1 MNDETLRKMVEMRM
15 DGTTYQ
21 EIGDAFGMSKQNAQD
36 VLSRYYKR
44 LSGHRGRGFTIE
56 NIAYEGIYDFFDKN
70 KKMTVSRFASLIFGN
85 DAPRNVAKVRGFI
98 IGEHE
103 ALFKISH
110 IKKMCELV
118 GKPFEE
124 VFKLREE
131 NDG

>member
-1 MNDETLRKMVEMRM
+1 MNDETLKKMVEMRM
-15 DGTTYQ
+15 DGASYQ
-21 EIGDAFGMSKQNAQD
+21 EIGDAFGMSKQNAQN

-44 LSGHRGRGFTIE
+44 LSGHRGRGFNIE

-85 DAPRNVAKVRGFI
+85 DAPHGVAKVRTFI
-98 IGEHE
+98 TGESN

-124 VFKLREE
+124 CFKERRR
-131 NDG
+131 